1 MCSASLCDG
10 LSRRVFYTLGVI
22 CYIYLLILL
31 MLTCDFA
38 KEESTGVPHFKHRSQ
53 FDPESRSALQCTSLI
68 NTKFYAL
75 IISALLTYLKRSK
88 CSDAHDSMHVLIKL
102 LGRCCSRV
110 CCFIKQVARTAAGL
124 SYIYL
129 LLYLHSL
136 NLQLIVISNPSIT
149 NPGPKKL
156 SVLYNNVQGFIN
168 TRDLTSNSPP
178 LNMTKVHEM
187 NGYIFSNRPDIIL
200 LNETWLKR
208 SILSKEIFP
217 DSYKLFRIDRSTKTH
232 PYDPNRPKKFRKNGG
247 GVLIACRSDLDI
259 TSCKFSK
266 INVQA
271 EVLSVTFKT
280 KCGKTFCL
288 STFYRVGT
296 LGSENFDEFHKHIT
310 SLATSRKLGKH
321 ILIGDFNFPEVSW
334 PDATTSC
341 ELHGKFLDFL
351 IGDLGHTQLITT
363 PTHKSGHI
371 LDLFFTNVPSLIK
384 NLKVL
389 DQNAFC
395 LSDHQAISF
404 DIEIEVKYK
413 TSPKRK
419 VFNYNNGDYRALN
432 EDLSNV
438 NWDRA
443 FSCNDPCQAWN
454 IFKNILG
461 QLCERRIPK
470 KTIRSQFQP
479 PWYDSDCDR
488 IRRKKEKWRIKA
500 KEATNEHDCEIFTE
514 RFRLARKLFKKT
526 LNDKL
531 KLNFVDD
538 SDPALISKRFWT
550 HVKSKSKSTRIPETV
565 KYCNRFRSDPKDQ
578 ANLFNEYFYNQFSEA
593 SDYNIDIDFINNDF
607 LDLQFHSED
616 IFNILKMLNANKAA
630 GPDGIHGK
638 VLKSCARSLAYPLS
652 ILFNLSFVTGCI
664 PQDWKLASVVPV
676 FKKGDKSSVE
686 NYRPISLTSLVMKV
700 FERCIKTALYSVCE
714 DVLDPRQHGFLNNRS
729 CVTQM
734 IPFLHD
740 LATNLNDKT
749 RSDIIYFDFAK
760 AFDSVSHDL
769 ILKKLKENFKVDGLM
784 LRFIRAYLEGRE
796 QQVVI
801 GGHTSSKLPVRSGVP
816 QGSIL
821 GPLLFV
827 LFINDMFSSV
837 TADTNIALY
846 ADDTKIWRRITQ
858 YSDHF
863 ILQNDINN
871 LFDWSVRNRM
881 VFHPSKCKALSVTM
895 QRNALDN
902 LPFNVFYY
910 EINGTGIDYVDSQ
923 KDLGVMINTNLTW
936 GPHYNMLVPQ
946 ASSKLGLLR
955 RTCHFTTSLRQ
966 KRSFY
971 LAIVRSLFEHC
982 SPIWSPQYVTHL
994 VRFENIQKSAIKWI
1008 NGEPFCSYSE
1018 EKYAEELRKLKI
1030 LPMRLKFLYNDLVL
1044 FYKIVNRLVPIDFPD
1059 SITLVNVEGTR
1070 LTRRNAAVLDLTDV
1084 TRYSCSI
1091 SPNTDVL
1098 RNSFFLRTVRN
1109 WNSLPVNVRQSI
1121 SITLFKSSLM
1131 KYMWSPD
1138 VVWPD

>member
-1 MCSASLCDG
+1 MCSTSLCDD

-31 MLTCDFA
+31 MFLTCDSA
-38 KEESTGVPHFKHRSQ
+38 KEESTGVPYFKHRKSCT
-53 FDPESRSALQCTSLI
+53 ALHCTSLI
-68 NTKFYAL
+68 NTKFYVL
-75 IISALLTYLKRSK
+75 IISALLEYLERFE

-102 LGRCCSRV
+102 LGRSCSRF
-110 CCFIKQVARTAAGL
+110 CCLIKQVTRTAAGL
-124 SYIYL
+124 SYIFL
-129 LLYLHSL
+129 LLYVHSL

-156 SVLYNNVQGFIN
+156 SVLYNNIQGFIN
-168 TRDLTSNSPP
+168 TRDLASNSPP

-200 LNETWLKR
+200 MNETWLKR
-208 SILSKEIFP
+208 SILSNEIFP
-217 DSYKLFRIDRSTKTH
+217 DSYKVFRTDRSTKTH

-341 ELHGKFLDFL
+341 ELHGKFIDFL
-351 IGDLGHTQLITT
+351 ISDLGHTQLIGT

-389 DQNAFC
+389 DRNAFC

-413 TSPKRK
+413 TYPKRK
-419 VFNYNNGDYRALN
+419 VFNYDNGDYRALN

-443 FSCNDPCQAWN
+443 FSCNDPCEAWN

-500 KEATNEHDCEIFTE
+500 KEAANEHDCEIYTE
-514 RFRLARKLFKKT
+514 RFRSARKLFKKT
-526 LNDKL
+526 LNEKL

-593 SDYNIDIDFINNDF
+593 SNYNIDIDFINNDF

-616 IFNILKMLNANKAA
+616 IFKILKMMNANKAA

-638 VLKSCARSLAYPLS
+638 VLKNCARSLAYPLS

-664 PQDWKLASVVPV
+664 PRDWKLASVVPV

-740 LATNLNDKT
+740 IATNLNNKT

-858 YSDHF
+858 FSDHF

-871 LFDWSVRNRM
+871 LFDWSVRNKM
-881 VFHPSKCKALSVTM
+881 VFHPSKCKALSVSM

-910 EINGTGIDYVDSQ
+910 EINGTCIDYVDSQ

-982 SPIWSPQYVTHL
+982 SPIWSPQYVSHL
-994 VRFENIQKSAIKWI
+994 VRFENIQKRAIKWI

-1044 FYKIVNRLVPIDFPD
+1044 FYKIVNRLIPIDFPD

-1084 TRYSCSI
+1084 TRYSCSV

-1098 RNSFFLRTVRN
+1098 RNSFFHRTVKN

-1121 SITLFKSSLM
+1121 STTLFKSSLM

-1138 VVWPD
+1138 IVWPD